1 MQCITISRPRQS
13 HLRPH
18 SSLSSDCDADYE
30 LHEVS
35 TPHAVLTVARE
46 GNITGPVI
54 ITFHD
59 LGLNHV
65 TNFKVRTRSLSL
77 SLSPTVFDDSFCE
90 RLELKKFMIMIMVS
104 VER

>member
-1 MQCITISRPRQS
+1 M
-13 HLRPH
+13 HYNHKPH
-18 SSLSSDCDADYE
+18 SLLSSDCDADYE

-59 LGLNHV
+59 LGLNHL
-65 TNFKVRTRSLSL
+65 TNFKVRSELTRVS
-77 SLSPTVFDDSFCE
+77 DS
-90 RLELKKFMIMIMVS
+90 KIMIPGS
-104 VER
+104 VLQQ

>member
-1 MQCITISRPRQS
+1 MRVDQAAVHQTITVS
-13 HLRPH
+13 L
-18 SSLSSDCDADYE
+18 LSSDCDADYE

-35 TPHAVLTVARE
+35 TPHAVLRVARE

-65 TNFKVRTRSLSL
+65 TNFKVRTLSL
-77 SLSPTVFDDSFCE
+77 SLAPSFC
-90 RLELKKFMIMIMVS
+90 
-104 VER
+104 